1 LHFDGLSRASVA
13 PMTNITF
20 SSDDSDSKASKTS
33 KSPQQIAD
41 SDNVLDQL
49 KKVIKEKV
57 RRDDVYIAI
66 PERPGVMIR
75 VSPNITQ
82 QQLKTWRRNAGEE
95 RKGGMDTL
103 KFSTNLIAATTTGIL
118 LNDEIATDES
128 GIEVT
133 FASPEIMQMTDTT
146 RPHPDCVLA
155 FFGLE
160 PHVESAAV
168 AIIEA
173 AGYGDQVDALDP
185 TKRSSES

>member
-1 LHFDGLSRASVA
+1 MSNSFYEETTETTRDTQSLEE
-13 PMTNITF
+13 
-20 SSDDSDSKASKTS
+20 
-33 KSPQQIAD
+33 

-49 KKVIKEKV
+49 KVVIGKAVKRADIFINV
-57 RRDDVYIAI
+57 
-66 PERPGVMIR
+66 PERPGVTLLI
-75 VSPNITQ
+75 SPNITQ
-82 QQLKTWRRNAGEE
+82 NQLKSWRKNAGEE

-103 KFSTNLIAATTTGIL
+103 RFSTNLIAATTTGIL
-118 LNDEIATDES
+118 VNDEIVTDDNGVEL
-128 GIEVT
+128 T
-133 FASPEIMQMTDTT
+133 FASPEIMTMTNTN

-173 AGYGDQVDALDP
+173 AGYGDNVDALDP